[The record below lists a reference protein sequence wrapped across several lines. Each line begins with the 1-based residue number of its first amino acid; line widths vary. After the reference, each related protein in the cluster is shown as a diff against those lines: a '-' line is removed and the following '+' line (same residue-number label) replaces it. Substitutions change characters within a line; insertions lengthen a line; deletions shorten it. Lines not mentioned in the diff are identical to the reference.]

1 MKLQQKADSENAF
14 IRTNNFG
21 LIEEKLLYNGYE
33 VIIAFKRLKSLIK
46 INNLPFIVD
55 FKISHNSDNEIQ
67 EGIEKFY
74 KSLEKDNFDK
84 NATVDEIKVYLKAY
98 RELGWG

>member
-1 MKLQQKADSENAF
+1 MKLQQKINSENTL
-14 IRTNNFG
+14 IKTNNFG

-33 VIIAFKRLKSLIK
+33 VIIAFNRLKSLIK
-46 INNLPFIVD
+46 INNLPFTVD
-55 FKISHNSDNEIQ
+55 FKMYSCKNNEIQ